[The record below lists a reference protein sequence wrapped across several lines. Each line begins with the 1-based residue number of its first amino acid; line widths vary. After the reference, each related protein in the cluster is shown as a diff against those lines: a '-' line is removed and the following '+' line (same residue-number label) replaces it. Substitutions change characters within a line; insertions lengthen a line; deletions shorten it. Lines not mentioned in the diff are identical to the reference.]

1 LHVLAA
7 IDRDMGAGHERRPVR
22 AQVDD
27 KTCNF
32 FGLAEA
38 SERDLRQDLSWD
50 SPDDFRTGANIIA
63 FPSSLEDRREV
74 RTATG
79 TLGQPERWSSGRSGH
94 FPWHWHGSIRRAR
107 PARGLL
113 QTRSQAEFRPIFTDL
128 SDDRGVRIG
137 KLEFVHCRRRAFH
150 EQSAGKLRASAAE
163 SCLAVGGSPAVT
175 DGARVRPRC
184 VTLAAG
190 RQNPHALPPLS
201 VSTAKAAAA
210 SITCSQLSSTSSI
223 FRLMPRS

>member
-7 IDRDMGAGHERRPVR
+7 IDRDIGAGHERRPVR

-50 SPDDFRTGANIIA
+50 SPDDSRTGVNIIA

-94 FPWHWHGSIRRAR
+94 FPWHWHGSIRRDCLDHVVVLGDRLAGCCKLDR
-107 PARGLL
+107 KRNSV
-113 QTRSQAEFRPIFTDL
+113 QFSQI
-128 SDDRGVRIG
+128 
-137 KLEFVHCRRRAFH
+137 
-150 EQSAGKLRASAAE
+150 SATIAASA
-163 SCLAVGGSPAVT
+163 
-175 DGARVRPRC
+175 
-184 VTLAAG
+184 
-190 RQNPHALPPLS
+190 S
-201 VSTAKAAAA
+201 VSSNSFIVAAAR
-210 SITCSQLSSTSSI
+210 STNNRPGS
-223 FRLMPRS
+223 

>member
-7 IDRDMGAGHERRPVR
+7 IDRDIGAGHERRPVR

-50 SPDDFRTGANIIA
+50 SPDDSRTGVNIIA

-79 TLGQPERWSSGRSGH
+79 TLVIGMKTFGASTPLKELQRKYGFEPERVTEVAKELLGR
-94 FPWHWHGSIRRAR
+94 IKR
-107 PARGLL
+107 
-113 QTRSQAEFRPIFTDL
+113 T
-128 SDDRGVRIG
+128 
-137 KLEFVHCRRRAFH
+137 
-150 EQSAGKLRASAAE
+150 
-163 SCLAVGGSPAVT
+163 
-175 DGARVRPRC
+175 
-184 VTLAAG
+184 
-190 RQNPHALPPLS
+190 
-201 VSTAKAAAA
+201 
-210 SITCSQLSSTSSI
+210 
-223 FRLMPRS
+223 